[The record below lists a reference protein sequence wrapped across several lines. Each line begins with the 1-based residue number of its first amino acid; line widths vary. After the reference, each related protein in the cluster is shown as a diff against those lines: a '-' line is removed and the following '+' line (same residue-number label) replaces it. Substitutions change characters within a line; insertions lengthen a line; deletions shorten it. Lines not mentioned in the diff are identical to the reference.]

1 MKFVVK
7 NLGEIGADFHTNCFF
22 VGGIVGDGGWGDWGE
37 LGKN

>member
-22 VGGIVGDGGWGDWGE
+22 VGGIVGDEGGEIGGE